1 MANIS
6 HKNLTSTQIH
16 EPKGADT
23 ATANKVYVSNGSGS
37 GTWKKIEADDMEA
50 SAKPF
55 ANQLL
60 FVSQE
65 LPAGSAAENITPGS
79 WQTLNLNTT
88 KVNQI
93 SGASLS
99 ANTITLPA
107 GTYFFNAIL
116 ADPAGTGQKKS
127 RVWNSTGNATL
138 ASSFRTRGYVVGS
151 VSGWEYQYPV
161 FFNGTFTL
169 SITSSIQLQVYT
181 SNSGSIDQTVSG
193 TTEPNIYR
201 TMAIWKIA

>member
-6 HKNLTSTQIH
+6 HKNLTSNQIH

-37 GTWKKIEADDMEA
+37 GTWKKIEADNMEA

-65 LPAGSAAENITPGS
+65 LPAGSAAENITAGS
-79 WQTLNLNTT
+79 WQILNLNTT

-93 SGASLS
+93 AGASLS
-99 ANTITLPA
+99 ANTVTLPA
-107 GTYFFNAIL
+107 GTYFFSAIL
-116 ADPAGTGQKKS
+116 CNPNSTGHGKS
-127 RVWNSTGNATL
+127 RLWNSTGNATL
-138 ASSFRTRGYVVGS
+138 ATSFRSIGYVVGS

-161 FFNGTFTL
+161 VFNGTFTL
-169 SITSSIQLQVYT
+169 SATSGIQLQTYL
-181 SNSGSIDQTVSG
+181 SNSATNNQTVSG
-193 TTEPNIYR
+193 TSEPNVYR